1 VDSIHFY
8 DSIIVIEKK
17 KREKPS
23 YAEKTGNVSFTTEYP
38 ESPTKRKLYLMKYN
52 FIHAINLI
60 LRFLGI
66 KYSLRIGG
74 IFWKK

>member
-1 VDSIHFY
+1 VDSIHYY
-8 DSIIVIEKK
+8 DSVIVIEKK
-17 KREKPS
+17 IRDQPS
-23 YAEKTGNVSFTTEYP
+23 YAEKTGKVSFTTEYV
-38 ESPTKRKLYLMKYN
+38 ESSTKRKLYMMKNN